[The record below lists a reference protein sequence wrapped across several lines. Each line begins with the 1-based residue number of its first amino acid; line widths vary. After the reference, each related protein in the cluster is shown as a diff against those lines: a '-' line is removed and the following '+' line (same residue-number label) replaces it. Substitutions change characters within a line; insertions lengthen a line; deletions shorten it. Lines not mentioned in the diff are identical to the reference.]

1 MAKPARRAWCW
12 KSLMT
17 RQTWNERLTKPW
29 VREAGADDYLV
40 KPFSAKEV
48 LARIEAHINL
58 ARVRS
63 ETATALRIQAERLR
77 IVQDQ
82 APVGI
87 YEVAM
92 SGRFLRVNDRLCEIT
107 SYSREE
113 LLQKGFPDCQ
123 IDRCSQVVFNAES
136 TWSGRAG

>member
-1 MAKPARRAWCW
+1 
-12 KSLMT
+12 
-17 RQTWNERLTKPW
+17 
-29 VREAGADDYLV
+29 LV

-82 APVGI
+82 ALSEFMKSP
-87 YEVAM
+87 
-92 SGRFLRVNDRLCEIT
+92 
-107 SYSREE
+107 
-113 LLQKGFPDCQ
+113 
-123 IDRCSQVVFNAES
+123 
-136 TWSGRAG
+136 